1 MTSIVFEFFETL
13 FDAFSFKNLFLCFSE
28 REVKYLVLTVVFAVL
43 AYIIAALGRGFTNF
57 ITKYSDGKV
66 KVNLKNSLITKVLDM
81 PLDNLGEHSGEILSL
96 LNQDVDIACEA
107 LNNAVDNVLI
117 PFIQA
122 LCYLCVTYVVSWQM
136 GLFYTVSLIP
146 IIIVNLF
153 FNDKFHNIGLKIQK
167 SLSTLNEKFQDIIS
181 GARFIKLYMLEK
193 VMEDEIKDCAKDVFD
208 VKKDEQKLKF
218 KYMSIANI
226 FSHSFVTFP
235 ILIGCYLVSIGK
247 MLLPDVMF
255 VSRYTYSIRYLA
267 TALIKSAT
275 EIPRQSSG
283 AERVYNIFHKEN
295 ESERFGNI
303 KSIEKDK
310 HILSLYNLS
319 VEYRG
324 KKVVNN
330 FSLNIK
336 EGEKIA
342 LVGSSGSGKS
352 TIIKSLMSFVNYN
365 GDIKLWGKSF
375 KDYDLYY
382 LRSLMSYVPQEST
395 LFNCSIYENILY
407 GNLES
412 TKEEVINAA
421 KLAYAHDFIMELPEG
436 YDTKVGENGSHLS
449 GGQRQ
454 RICIARAFLKNS
466 PILFLDEATSAL
478 DSESENEIQMAINN
492 IMKGRTIVMVA
503 HRLST
508 VVDCDRIYVINEGKV
523 LEEGNHEELI
533 KKNGNYKKMY
543 ELQK

>member
-1 MTSIVFEFFETL
+1 
-13 FDAFSFKNLFLCFSE
+13 
-28 REVKYLVLTVVFAVL
+28 
-43 AYIIAALGRGFTNF
+43 
-57 ITKYSDGKV
+57 
-66 KVNLKNSLITKVLDM
+66 M
-81 PLDNLGEHSGEILSL
+81 PLDNLGEHSGETISL
-96 LNQDVDIACEA
+96 LNQDVDIACES
-107 LNNAVDNVLI
+107 LNNAVDNV
-117 PFIQA
+117 
-122 LCYLCVTYVVSWQM
+122 
-136 GLFYTVSLIP
+136 LIP

-167 SLSTLNEKFQDIIS
+167 YLSTLNEKFQDIIS

-310 HILSLYNLS
+310 YILSLDDLS

-375 KDYDLYY
+375 KDYDLCY

-407 GNLES
+407 GNLEA

-421 KLAYAHDFIMELPEG
+421 KLVYAHDFIMELP
-436 YDTKVGENGSHLS
+436 
-449 GGQRQ
+449 
-454 RICIARAFLKNS
+454 
-466 PILFLDEATSAL
+466 
-478 DSESENEIQMAINN
+478 
-492 IMKGRTIVMVA
+492 
-503 HRLST
+503 
-508 VVDCDRIYVINEGKV
+508 
-523 LEEGNHEELI
+523 
-533 KKNGNYKKMY
+533 
-543 ELQK
+543 